1 MKNWGKIAAIGGGL
15 IALGAAA
22 TSFFKLRE
30 AKWIE
35 HPDYTVVET
44 DGAIE
49 IRDYPD
55 LLVAET
61 LTSGERDHALS
72 EGFRRLADY
81 IFAKQR
87 GAGASDDP
95 IPMTSPVM
103 QDRANGRWRTRF
115 VMPDAF
121 TPATLPTPPAGV
133 GSETLPTRRVATIRF
148 AGLPGDDTLR
158 DRERALREWLIGK
171 NYQPAGA
178 AEYAFYNSPM
188 VAPPL
193 RRNEVLIP
201 IRR

>member
-1 MKNWGKIAAIGGGL
+1 MKTWSRIAAIGGG
-15 IALGAAA
+15 IVALGGAA
-22 TSFFKLRE
+22 TALIKLRE
-30 AKWIE
+30 KSSE
-35 HPDYTVVET
+35 QPDYATVES

-49 IRDYPD
+49 LRDYPT

-72 EGFRRLADY
+72 EGFKRLADY

-87 GAGASDDP
+87 GDGASDEK
-95 IPMTSPVM
+95 IQMTAPVM

-115 VMPDAF
+115 VMPAAI
-121 TPATLPTPPAGV
+121 TRSTLPAPAAGV
-133 GSETLPTRRVATIRF
+133 GSDTLPPRRVAAIRF
-148 AGLPGDDTLR
+148 SGVAGDNMLR
-158 DRERALREWLIGK
+158 DCERTLREWLVGK
-171 NYQPAGA
+171 GYEPAGA

-201 IRR
+201 IKR